1 MYSRIQSCLFILM
14 SFMLIIFLKSNAQ
27 AQTQR
32 NPPVFCDKYQEIDF
46 PRVKIRVNIHF
57 ILDINGNNNYTP
69 TDNGLGNA
77 SRNGIFAANK
87 IIQEMNTGFSQ
98 MQPMISKKPDG
109 TNHPHIDDLG
119 VEYILYTNQQICEEP
134 DIYGGIWFHNYAPYA
149 INEPIGDGDPDFSP
163 GHLE

>member
-87 IIQEMNTGFSQ
+87 IFVYNL
-98 MQPMISKKPDG
+98 
-109 TNHPHIDDLG
+109 DLAHSVLG
-119 VEYILYTNQQICEEP
+119 APNNL
-134 DIYGGIWFHNYAPYA
+134 FLHN
-149 INEPIGDGDPDFSP
+149 
-163 GHLE
+163 